1 MKIVKNSMNNLK
13 NVVDNAYGR
22 VAVPFMLYML
32 GMPFGLVLLIWF
44 FFYRGR

>member
-1 MKIVKNSMNNLK
+1 MKTVKNLVNDS
-13 NVVDNAYGR
+13 YGR
-22 VAVPFMLYML
+22 VAVPIFLYMF